1 MMKRYLLTMC
11 FGVLVL
17 ATALAQE
24 KKAVPPPPKP
34 ADEGPVSESVLS
46 VIRQNYTEENIP
58 LATDGDLRE
67 RLESVDEDSTY
78 MNPEQY
84 EDYKAHSTGAI
95 GGVGAAI
102 SKRSGYASVISVISG
117 GPADKAGVQSSDAF
131 VAIDGKSTRE
141 MSLAEIR
148 YMLAGVPGSMVT
160 VSLLR
165 ADHSTPERAILSREL
180 ISIPPVRGNMV
191 GHGIGQIHVE
201 EFARGM
207 VQEVAAK
214 IKSLQA
220 EGAKKLILDLRNC
233 AEGEVSEGVATANL
247 FLDHGSIVYL
257 QGQKFPRMSFNAD
270 ASKTI
275 TNLPLVVLVN
285 KGTAGPAEI
294 VASAILENARGDVV
308 GDKTFGGDGSVQ
320 KLIEFPDN
328 SAVIITVAKYYS
340 PAGKAIYFAVTPN
353 IVIADDDGPVHDK
366 DQGEKRSQTKQD
378 AQLEKAI
385 AVLQSPHAS
394 PATDKAIIEA
404 HNDLAQQKKT
414 VPPPPKPADEGPSL
428 EATMKFIQEKMND
441 HGPVFTLISRN
452 NVNPRSE
459 KYYSLL
465 SDVVADVST
474 CALHVK
480 QKVTWPD
487 VPAENVVISTS
498 PFKDVDSIAVES
510 AQDMD
515 NRHAAE
521 NGHPEV
527 SVSYTP
533 AEYLLS
539 LNGTKKDAFSFHDVT
554 ASDKEAPRSIDY
566 TGQQNTFYFRDDET
580 ANRIAKAMQRAVEL
594 CGGGSKDPF

>member
-1 MMKRYLLTMC
+1 MKRYLLTLC

-24 KKAVPPPPKP
+24 KKTVPPPPKP
-34 ADEGPVSESVLS
+34 ADEVPVSESVLS
-46 VIRQNYTEENIP
+46 VIRQNYAEENIP

-67 RLESVDEDSTY
+67 RLESVDVNSTY

-84 EDYKAHSTGAI
+84 EDYKAHSTGAK

-102 SKRSGYASVISVISG
+102 SKRAGYASVISVVRG
-117 GPADKAGVQSSDAF
+117 GSADKAGVQSSDVF

-148 YMLAGVPGSMVT
+148 NMLAGVPGSMVT

-165 ADHSTPERAILSREL
+165 ADHSTPERTILGREL
-180 ISIPPVRGNMV
+180 ISIPPVAGNMV
-191 GHGIGQIHVE
+191 GHGIGQIQVD

-207 VQEVAAK
+207 AQEVAAK

-247 FLDHGSIVYL
+247 FLDHGTISFL
-257 QGQKFPRMSFNAD
+257 QGQKFPRIAFNAD

-275 TNLPLVVLVN
+275 TNMPLVILVN

-308 GDKTFGGDGSVQ
+308 GGKTFGGEGSVQ

-328 SAVIITVAKYYS
+328 SALILSVAKYYS
-340 PAGKAIYFAVTPN
+340 PLGAAIYLGVTPN
-353 IVIADDDGPVHDK
+353 IMVADEDQDGPAHDK
-366 DQGEKRSQTKQD
+366 DQREKRSQTKQD
-378 AQLEKAI
+378 EQLEKGI
-385 AVLQSPHAS
+385 GVLQSPDAS
-394 PATDKAIIEA
+394 PVTNKAITEA
-404 HNDLAQQKKT
+404 HNAVLAASAALAQGKKAL
-414 VPPPPKPADEGPSL
+414 PPPPKPADDGASL
-428 EATMKFIQEKMND
+428 EVTMKFIQDKMND
-441 HGPVFTLISRN
+441 QGPVFTEMSSNLNPMPSR
-452 NVNPRSE
+452 S
-459 KYYSLL
+459 YSLL

-474 CALHVK
+474 CTLHVK
-480 QKVTWPD
+480 RKVSAPD
-487 VPAENVVISTS
+487 GAWENVETSTI

-510 AQDMD
+510 AQDMA
-515 NRHAAE
+515 NRQAAE

-527 SVSYTP
+527 SVSYRP
-533 AEYLLS
+533 DVYGLS
-539 LNGTKKDAFSFHDVT
+539 LKFHRVSTNGKEPPQSGDSTGQFSF
-554 ASDKEAPRSIDY
+554 
-566 TGQQNTFYFRDDET
+566 RDEQT